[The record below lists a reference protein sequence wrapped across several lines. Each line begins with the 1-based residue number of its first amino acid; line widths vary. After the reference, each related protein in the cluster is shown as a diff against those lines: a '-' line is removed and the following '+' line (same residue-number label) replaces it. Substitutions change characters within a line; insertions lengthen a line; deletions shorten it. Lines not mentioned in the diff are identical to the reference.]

1 VIQPNPR
8 SAQLRQPPVVECA
21 EATIVTSH
29 AQMIAQANTRIVDLA
44 QVVATHFGQR
54 RDAEIYS
61 SQPSDLRSGL
71 GGARARGPRS
81 ADPGEGQVPGRGL
94 AACLGDAASWSW

>member
-1 VIQPNPR
+1 
-8 SAQLRQPPVVECA
+8 
-21 EATIVTSH
+21 VTSH

-61 SQPSDLRSGL
+61 SQPDFGSSLGTGRST
-71 GGARARGPRS
+71 RAWATKCGP
-81 ADPGEGQVPGRGL
+81 G
-94 AACLGDAASWSW
+94 